1 MSEISDKDRAAAEAM
16 AAMMEGQG
24 GDAVSDKD
32 KAAAAAMEEMLAG
45 QASEN
50 TSDKDRAAAD
60 AMAAMLEG
68 QTLGKGDAAPGAAE
82 KAEDSPAPAPVR
94 AQAVSFGEVKDTSA
108 NGIKNQNLDFIMDI
122 PLRIS
127 VELGRSKVMV
137 GDLLRMS
144 HGSVIELDKMAGEPM
159 EVMVN
164 DKLIAK
170 GEVVLVNEKL
180 GIRLTD
186 IVSQTERI
194 KKLA

>member
-1 MSEISDKDRAAAEAM
+1 MSDISDKDRAAAEAM
-16 AAMMEGQG
+16 
-24 GDAVSDKD
+24 
-32 KAAAAAMEEMLAG
+32 EEMLAG
-45 QASEN
+45 QTSANDEAAAEAMQEMLAGQTQN
-50 TSDKDRAAAD
+50 ISDKDQAAAE
-60 AMAAMLEG
+60 AMEQMML
-68 QTLGKGDAAPGAAE
+68 QQAAP
-82 KAEDSPAPAPVR
+82 EDVAQKPPAPPVK
-94 AQAVSFGEVKDTSA
+94 AQPVSFAEVRDSSTGMGTA
-108 NGIKNQNLDFIMDI
+108 QNLEFIMDI

-127 VELGRSKVMV
+127 VELGRTKVMV
-137 GDLLRMS
+137 GDLLRMA

-194 KKLA
+194 KKLG